1 MNKSDIQFT
10 GALLKLYE
18 NFEHQGIVLIYMG
31 KFTHK
36 IIKMFSALSD
46 DETQRHGE
54 PGKIRKRLNHS
65 VIEILQNITK
75 HSSSLFHEI
84 NISKGMF
91 ILGKDEKAYYII
103 TANKISNEDIPR
115 LSDAINMV
123 NTAAI
128 EKLNEMYKYQLREGR
143 MSKKGGAGLGLI
155 DIARKTN
162 KPLEYHFL
170 PLDNFKHY
178 FVLKVSID
186 SAIQNALTE
195 PE

>member
-1 MNKSDIQFT
+1 MDKTDIQFT

-18 NFEHQGIVLIYMG
+18 NFENQGISLIYMG
-31 KFTHK
+31 RFSHK
-36 IIKMFSALSD
+36 IIKMFSALSE

-54 PGKIRKRLNHS
+54 PGKIRRRLNHS
-65 VIEILQNITK
+65 VIEILQNLTK
-75 HSSSLFHEI
+75 HSASLFHEV

-103 TANKISNEDIPR
+103 TANKVTNKDIPR
-115 LSDAINMV
+115 LSDSINMV

-143 MSKKGGAGLGLI
+143 MSEKGGAGLGLI

-162 KPLEYHFL
+162 KPIQYHFL
-170 PLDNFKHY
+170 PLDNSRHY

-186 SAIQNALTE
+186 SAVQKSAKI
-195 PE
+195 